1 MCYLLAAITLT
12 ARWRRGRDKRM
23 RRCGCSSLCCR
34 IQTWPRRD
42 WQRHDIGGKQKA
54 PRRIRREMSG
64 EWGFEKI
71 NSKSQLLAGGRRRSS
86 FKLDYSCAAAS
97 ACVSLRHVGSIR
109 LKTTQKFSEGAF
121 TPALCS
127 PDQTKTW
134 SGCSVGGFWC
144 RLNKRTQRGGLGPV
158 SVNSAVVYFWWDSH
172 KHRKSNTNLQ
182 GLQYICSTEQN
193 SLILSN
199 IEQWS
204 EWISA
209 SASQSSFGIKI

>member
-12 ARWRRGRDKRM
+12 ARWRRRRDKRM

-54 PRRIRREMSG
+54 PRRVRREMSG
-64 EWGFEKI
+64 EWGSEKI

-97 ACVSLRHVGSIR
+97 ACVSLCHVGWIR

-127 PDQTKTW
+127 PDQTKPGAVALWEGSDADWTDALRE
-134 SGCSVGGFWC
+134 V
-144 RLNKRTQRGGLGPV
+144 V
-158 SVNSAVVYFWWDSH
+158 SVRCRW
-172 KHRKSNTNLQ
+172 TLQ
-182 GLQYICSTEQN
+182 WFISDGTPTSTGRATLTSRAFN
-193 SLILSN
+193 AFVAPNKIL
-199 IEQWS
+199 
-204 EWISA
+204 
-209 SASQSSFGIKI
+209 